1 MGENGMLLTVNY
13 KWMGNVPRITQR
25 GLSLISFDISH
36 VYRAC
41 ASYGDDSQA
50 CA

>member
-1 MGENGMLLTVNY
+1 MQLTVNY
-13 KWMGNVPRITQR
+13 KWMGNVPRITQSD
-25 GLSLISFDISH
+25 LSLVSFYISH

-41 ASYGDDSQA
+41 ASHGDDSQA